1 MKPQRILLLGLLL
14 WGTTSFAEAPA
25 PGTATDQSTV
35 LTQEVGA
42 AEGTQDGEDQAEAR
56 AKLLQKLS
64 AKLLNHKGQPV
75 SVVVF
80 TPMDFTTA
88 QVGGIVANSLV
99 TSLKKYGN
107 LNVRQENY
115 SLETLTLGEFRK
127 GMAQFKVDVLVAT
140 SIRNTTFDLY
150 IYDRRT
156 PYYIYAHSEPIPEA
170 TQLHINEEVAN
181 YYSRIVLRRAL
192 YRYINDQYFEL
203 PRQDSAPVL
212 QSEIPRWIASP
223 ESIAQINRELVASM
237 YFGVSSGGAF
247 TFGSQTGKSLW
258 NSPLLSL
265 QFGIRVY
272 DNLFSEIALM
282 NGAYN
287 TGSLSFKYNFA
298 NRDRPY
304 RISVGLG
311 FAYATPFKVF
321 VSDRNASF
329 NKGTGMI
336 VSSISFLFPIGD
348 VYLKLEEQNYLNFKS
363 GTKLMFT
370 LLPGILIHF

>member
-14 WGTTSFAEAPA
+14 WGTTSLAEAPV
-25 PGTATDQSTV
+25 PGTTPDQSAV
-35 LTQEVGA
+35 LSQEAGA
-42 AEGTQDGEDQAEAR
+42 AEATQGGEDPAEAR
-56 AKLLQKLS
+56 SKLLQKLS

-80 TPMDFTTA
+80 SPMDFTTT
-88 QVGGIVANSLV
+88 QVGNVVSSTLV

-107 LNVRQENY
+107 LNVRQEKYN
-115 SLETLTLGEFRK
+115 LESLTLGEFRK

-140 SIRNTTFDLY
+140 SLRNTTFDLY

-170 TQLHINEEVAN
+170 TQLHVNEEVAN
-181 YYSRIVLRRAL
+181 YYARIVLRRAL

-203 PRQDSAPVL
+203 PRQESAPVL

-223 ESIAQINRELVASM
+223 ESISQLNRELIAGM

-247 TFGSQTGKSLW
+247 ALGSDTGRPW
-258 NSPLLSL
+258 NSPVLAL
-265 QFGIRVY
+265 QLGMRLHG
-272 DNLFSEIALM
+272 NLFGEISYM
-282 NGAYN
+282 NSAYN
-287 TGSLSFKYNFA
+287 TANAIFKYNFS

-304 RISVGLG
+304 RMSVGLG
-311 FAYATPFKVF
+311 FSYSTPFKVL
-321 VSDRNASF
+321 VADRNSSF
-329 NKGTGMI
+329 GHGVGML
-336 VSSISFLFPIGD
+336 VTSFSFLFPIGD
-348 VYLKLEEQNYLNFKS
+348 IYLKLEEQNYVNFKN